1 MLPGERLKYEAAVDR
16 APLRL
21 PGTAQVAVF
30 LVVNIERWDIARAMP
45 RQVLS
50 APQNAPV
57 VPDLPNWAW
66 HEYGMRVGF
75 WRLKA
80 ALDRHGIAPTL
91 SINGAVADAYP
102 RIVRACVEANW
113 EFMGHGFH
121 QIATHLV
128 EDQRGMI
135 AETLVTL
142 ETACG
147 VRPVGWL
154 GPGLTETLDTP
165 ELLAEAGV
173 RYLADWVVDDLPCRI
188 ETRHGPVLSMP
199 YSVELNDIP
208 IMAIQHHT
216 AGELADRTIAQFE
229 RLHLESQ
236 TSGAKTMGGAKVM
249 GLAVH
254 PYLSGVPHRIAAF
267 ERALA
272 HLAAHPGA
280 IFMQGREIMD
290 WYTEASAGAE

>member
-1 MLPGERLKYEAAVDR
+1 
-16 APLRL
+16 
-21 PGTAQVAVF
+21 
-30 LVVNIERWDIARAMP
+30 MP
-45 RQVLS
+45 KTI
-50 APQNAPV
+50 APV
-57 VPDLPNWAW
+57 
-66 HEYGMRVGF
+66 
-75 WRLKA
+75 KA
-80 ALDRHGIAPTL
+80 D
-91 SINGAVADAYP
+91 YP
-102 RIVRACVEANW
+102 RIVTACVEANW

-135 AETLVTL
+135 AETLATL

-165 ELLAEAGV
+165 DLLAEAGV

-272 HLAAHPGA
+272 HLAAHTGA